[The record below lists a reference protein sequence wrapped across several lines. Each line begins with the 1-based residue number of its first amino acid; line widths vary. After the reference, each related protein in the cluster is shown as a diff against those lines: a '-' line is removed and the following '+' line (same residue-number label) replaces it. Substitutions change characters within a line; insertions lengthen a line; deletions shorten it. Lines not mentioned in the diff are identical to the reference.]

1 MVKILQRQLS
11 TDRLRKE
18 VHVKPSSHN
27 TSEINHNRSVQ
38 LWLNRLRKQH
48 IHDTVALKLLWRDP
62 HLRKP
67 HHCGRPPRCFPTR
80 VKSFT
85 PEVQRLPTVGITAEA
100 RRSLPCAVGDKKGVR
115 MSVHLSTHHHLCYCW
130 HIIYPSPPLPQPEVN
145 DILSRSKIATYIV
158 CYRQRVLIEL
168 RHRRLQHIVAHF
180 IAIDVKVMVANGID
194 HGIHARCRTRQGK
207 VLVQHRCLGKATV
220 GHATNVLCLG
230 CHTRYHHHQ
239 QYKYP
244 S

>member
-1 MVKILQRQLS
+1 MRTVHHVAAEGKAREGVLHHIVYGIQPWVGTFKGGTLLGVDGTYLQRHGKDLAVHHPFYSHIAERMEVHIAVKMFHFTIITVRNIYVSLGVRRLSLQVVKILQCQLS

-27 TSEINHNRSVQ
+27 TSEINQNRSVQ
-38 LWLNRLRKQH
+38 LWLNRFRKQH

-130 HIIYPSPPLPQPEVN
+130 HIIYPSPPLP
-145 DILSRSKIATYIV
+145 
-158 CYRQRVLIEL
+158 
-168 RHRRLQHIVAHF
+168 
-180 IAIDVKVMVANGID
+180 
-194 HGIHARCRTRQGK
+194 
-207 VLVQHRCLGKATV
+207 
-220 GHATNVLCLG
+220 
-230 CHTRYHHHQ
+230 
-239 QYKYP
+239 
-244 S
+244 